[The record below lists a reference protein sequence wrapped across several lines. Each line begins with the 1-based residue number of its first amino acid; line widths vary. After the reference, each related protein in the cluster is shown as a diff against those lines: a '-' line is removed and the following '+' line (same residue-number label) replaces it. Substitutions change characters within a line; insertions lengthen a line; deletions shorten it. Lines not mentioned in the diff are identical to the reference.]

1 MILQRVTTLEP
12 KKQVLGIC
20 LSLEGKTREAVLEI
34 DIESVN
40 QEDSIQ
46 KVLAQL
52 DKIYLKD
59 KIHLAYLAYHLD
71 EHCSFCGRVWAIV

>member
-1 MILQRVTTLEP
+1 MILQHVTTLEP
-12 KKQVLGIC
+12 KKQVLAIC
-20 LSLEGKTREAVLEI
+20 LSLEGKAREAVLEI

-52 DKIYLKD
+52 DKI
-59 KIHLAYLAYHLD
+59 
-71 EHCSFCGRVWAIV
+71 